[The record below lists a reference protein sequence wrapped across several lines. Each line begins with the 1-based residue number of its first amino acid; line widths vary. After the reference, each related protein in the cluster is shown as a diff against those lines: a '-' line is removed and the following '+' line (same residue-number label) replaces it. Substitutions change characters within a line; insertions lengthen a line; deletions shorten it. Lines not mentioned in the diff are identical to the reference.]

1 MTAHINNCEPENASI
16 KSGARGAPPPRA
28 SLPMVAPLLARDDV
42 FALIEPV
49 PYHDHGGD
57 DQQVDQ
63 FSSNPAY

>member
-1 MTAHINNCEPENASI
+1 
-16 KSGARGAPPPRA
+16 
-28 SLPMVAPLLARDDV
+28 MVAPLLARDDV